1 MQQSYLSFAPD
12 LSRGQRIGKAD
23 RQENRIICDSIAF
36 LPRYFVLIRN
46 IVQIF
51 LQKTHNIP
59 VLSKHDE
66 QT

>member
-1 MQQSYLSFAPD
+1 MQ
-12 LSRGQRIGKAD
+12 GQRN

-36 LPRYFVLIRN
+36 PSRYFVLIRN

-51 LQKTHNIP
+51 LQKTHDIP
-59 VLSKHDE
+59 SLSEYDK